1 MDTRAKFDA
10 IILRLFGR
18 PMTRVEAARRLG
30 VETQT
35 VSNWRNRGL
44 TAAAEGRLARYA
56 RRAGVKIEDLLE

>member
-1 MDTRAKFDA
+1 MDKRSKFDA

-44 TAAAEGRLARYA
+44 TAAAEGRPARYA